1 MLSSFRLH
9 TPTPGALHLAVLHV
23 VVVDALMAALAGI
36 TWWLLQ
42 ATLPSPNEN
51 QARPKTHTPDYFA
64 DNFSV
69 SELDQSGATQYR
81 LTAASLVHYEDD
93 ENSDLSKPAI
103 RAFQP
108 GKPIV
113 TATGDTGKLNSDASI
128 VDLYGNAQI
137 LRVAGYGDPQMQANS
152 EHFRVLVNDD
162 VIETEKPVKLQRG
175 LSIMTASGMNYNNVT
190 REMRLFGN
198 VRGAI
203 AATDTAG
210 GSAR

>member
-1 MLSSFRLH
+1 MNQKFRL
-9 TPTPGALHLAVLHV
+9 TSLVPLVCV
-23 VVVDALMAALAGI
+23 AALAGF

-42 ATLPSPNEN
+42 AVQPREKEAAP
-51 QARPKTHTPDYFA
+51 RPLTHTPDYFA

-81 LTAASLVHYEDD
+81 LTATRMVHYEDD
-93 ENSDLSKPAI
+93 ENSDLTNPAV

-108 GKPIV
+108 GKPVV
-113 TATGDTGKLNSDASI
+113 TATGDTGTVNGDASI
-128 VDLYGNAQI
+128 VDLYDNARI
-137 LRVAGYGDPQMQANS
+137 VRDAGGGDPRMQADS
-152 EHFRVLVNDD
+152 SHFRVLVNDD

-190 REMRLFGN
+190 RVIQLFGN

-203 AATDTAG
+203 APADSG
-210 GSAR
+210 GSQ

>member
-1 MLSSFRLH
+1 MNAQRFRL
-9 TPTPGALHLAVLHV
+9 TSLVPLICV
-23 VVVDALMAALAGI
+23 AALAGF

-42 ATLPSPNEN
+42 AVQPHEKEAAP
-51 QARPKTHTPDYFA
+51 RPLTHTPDYFA

-81 LTAASLVHYEDD
+81 LTATHLTHYEDD
-93 ENSDLSKPAI
+93 DNSELTMPAV

-113 TATGDTGKLNSDASI
+113 TATGERGKVNADASI
-128 VDLYGNAQI
+128 VDLYDNAHI
-137 LRVAGYGDPQMQANS
+137 LRAAGEGDPDMQADS

-162 VIETEKPVKLQRG
+162 VIQTEKPVKLRRG
-175 LSIMTASGMNYNNVT
+175 QSVMTASSGMNYNNVT
-190 REMRLFGN
+190 RVIQLHGN

-203 AATDTAG
+203 APADSG
-210 GSAR
+210 GSS

>member
-1 MLSSFRLH
+1 MNQFRFTSLI
-9 TPTPGALHLAVLHV
+9 PLVA
-23 VVVDALMAALAGI
+23 MAALAGI

-42 ATLPSPNEN
+42 ATMPPPHEGEVK
-51 QARPKTHTPDYFA
+51 PKEHTPDYFA

-69 SELDQSGATQYR
+69 SELDQSGATQYHM
-81 LTAASLVHYEDD
+81 TATNLVHYEDN
-93 ENSDLSKPAI
+93 ELSDLIKPAI

-113 TATGDTGKLNSDASI
+113 TATGDTGTVNGDASI
-128 VDLYGNAQI
+128 VDLYHNARI
-137 LRVAGYGDPQMQANS
+137 VRAAGDGDPRMQADS

-175 LSIMTASGMNYNNVT
+175 LSVMTASGMNYNNVT
-190 REMRLFGN
+190 RVMQLFGN

-203 AATDTAG
+203 AASDSSG
-210 GSAR
+210 GSLKQPE